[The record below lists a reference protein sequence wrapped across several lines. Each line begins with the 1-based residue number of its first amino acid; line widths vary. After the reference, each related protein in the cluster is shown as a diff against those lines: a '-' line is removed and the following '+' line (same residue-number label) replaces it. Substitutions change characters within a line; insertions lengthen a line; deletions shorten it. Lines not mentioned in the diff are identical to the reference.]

1 MFARF
6 VFWQSGFMCHPPC
19 SFELHAVSAAKH
31 RFQPTDAPRSEQEV
45 QNSEGAL
52 AADMHH
58 WPNTQIRYH

>member
-19 SFELHAVSAAKH
+19 SFELHAVS

-45 QNSEGAL
+45 QNSEGAAL